1 MKMNKM
7 TFGQKFKI
15 GFFKYYKEVLIWL
28 SAAFVCI
35 ILIAIATRGFNTAS
49 KGLSLKSQPYRDYAF
64 KLGSLTVKW
73 YAVFILTGIIF
84 AAVMAFYEIKKLGI
98 DKDKVSTGLL
108 VIIPIA
114 ILTSRLYYVAF
125 DPDKSGYNSFRAVI
139 DITKGGLSIHGAFIG
154 AVLSAILFKK
164 WLKYDLFKILD
175 LIVIGFLIGQI
186 FGRWGNFFNQEAHGG
201 LISEVGGYVPKGI
214 APFIWHQMKFENG
227 IAQPSWFHP
236 TFLYEIFFN
245 FLLLISFL
253 IYRRMRVL
261 KVGDMFCIYLFYYS
275 LMRGFIIEP
284 LRTDQLMVGGVAVN
298 TWPQFIVYFTISL
311 SVYVIRRIIAKKKNK
326 VIPYYFDEAVHDL
339 ASNDG
344 VNTVLFDLDGT
355 LLDTEKIIRHCYK
368 KVFSQNFNKDDLT
381 EDEYIS
387 FLGPTLNETF
397 GKYTTDLDLIDKSIS
412 DYRLEMSKVHN
423 KEMVKSFKFAK
434 AVVYILKAKGYKLG
448 IVSSKKD
455 SIVVDGLKLMGV
467 YELFDIV
474 VSQDTTKLKKPNPD
488 PINYAIKN
496 LNIKKE
502 NAIFIGDNATDIKAA
517 NSAKIRS
524 VAVAYSKNI
533 DKAILEN
540 PTNVCFNL
548 LEVAS
553 IVEGINY
560 DIR

>member
-1 MKMNKM
+1 MKTNKI
-7 TFGQKFKI
+7 TFSQKFKI

-28 SAAFVCI
+28 LATLVCI
-35 ILIAIATRGFNTAS
+35 ILLLIATRGFNTAS

-84 AAVMAFYEIKKLGI
+84 ASVMAFYEIKKLGI
-98 DKDKVSTGLL
+98 DKDKISTGLL
-108 VIIPIA
+108 VIIPIS

-125 DPDKSGYNSFRAVI
+125 DPDKAGYDSFRAVI

-154 AVLSAILFKK
+154 AVLSAIIFKK
-164 WLKYDLFKILD
+164 WLKYSLFEVLD
-175 LIVIGFLIGQI
+175 LIVVGFLIGQI

-227 IAQPSWFHP
+227 IAQSSWFHP

-245 FLLLISFL
+245 FLLLMSFL
-253 IYRRMRVL
+253 IYRRIRVL

-298 TWPQFIVYFTISL
+298 TWPQFIVYCSISVL
-311 SVYVIRRIIAKKKNK
+311 VYVLRRVIAKKKNQK
-326 VIPYYFDEAVHDL
+326 IPYYYDVAKCDL
-339 ASNDG
+339 ANESG
-344 VNTVLFDLDGT
+344 INTVLFDLDGT
-355 LLDTEKIIRHCYK
+355 ILDTEKIIRDCYK
-368 KVFSQNFNKDDLT
+368 KVFIKNFNKDDLS

-387 FLGPTLNETF
+387 FLGPTLYESF
-397 GKYTTDLDLIDKSIS
+397 KKYTSDEDLIDKSIS
-412 DYRLEMSKVHN
+412 DYRNYMMEVHN
-423 KEMVKSFKFAK
+423 KDNVKAFKFAK
-434 AVVYILKAKGYKLG
+434 ALIYILKSKGYKLG
-448 IVSSKKD
+448 IVSSKKGT
-455 SIVVDGLKLMGV
+455 IVIDGLKLMGV
-467 YELFDIV
+467 YELFDV
-474 VSQDTTKLKKPNPD
+474 VVFQESTKLKKPNPD
-488 PINYAIKN
+488 PVNYAIKM

-502 NAIFIGDNATDIKAA
+502 NAIFVGDNQSDIKAA
-517 NSAKIRS
+517 NLAKIRS
-524 VAVAYSKNI
+524 VLVAYSKNLS
-533 DKAILEN
+533 KGLLEN

-548 LEVAS
+548 LEIVK

-560 DIR
+560 DI